1 LYSGDDTDILMRG
14 EQVLSGVVFKISAGF
29 LVGALVLLATALTL
43 SEYYLKEERRLAAAG
58 DVAGAIEASR
68 MAVRLDP
75 FDTDALEEQ
84 SVLLQQQERPEE
96 AADALRAAI
105 ERDPHNY
112 MPYLRLGTLQL
123 YALDDLDGAVE
134 SYRDALRL
142 NPKATAA
149 REALAQTLIR
159 KGDLGAAKEEY
170 EKLREE
176 GAISYQGLYDLGR
189 IYVRTGKPGEGLEAI
204 QHAQRRA
211 EAGLDELEG
220 PLRTQQ
226 QELIESMELAKADAL
241 VVQGRYDEAR
251 QVISQSSSEQA
262 PALLE
267 LLNSDPEAYRESVVL
282 SEIY

>member
-1 LYSGDDTDILMRG
+1 M
-14 EQVLSGVVFKISAGF
+14 SGVVFKISAAF
-29 LVGALVLLATALTL
+29 LIGALVLVAMALSL

-84 SVLLQQQERPEE
+84 SVLLQQEERPEE

-112 MPYLRLGTLQL
+112 LPYLRLGTLQL

-142 NPKATAA
+142 NPNATAA
-149 REALAQTLIR
+149 REALAQVLIR
-159 KGDLGAAKEEY
+159 KGDLGAAREEY

-176 GAISYQGLYDLGR
+176 DRISYQGLYDLGR

-204 QHAQRRA
+204 RHAQHRA
-211 EAGLDELEG
+211 EAQLDELEG
-220 PLRTQQ
+220 PLKAQQ
-226 QELIESMELAKADAL
+226 QELIESMELAIADAL

-251 QVISQSSSEQA
+251 KVISKSSSEQA
-262 PALLE
+262 PALLH

-282 SEIY
+282 SGIY